1 MGKGKEQ
8 IDTVFLALSD
18 PTRRTVVEQLRRGP
32 ASVGELFVGH
42 DMALPSFLEHL
53 RKLETAGL
61 ITSRKEG
68 RVRTCT
74 LVSGA
79 LQSVRGWVLTQHE
92 NRPGRLDRL
101 DSFVSRMKESS

>member
-1 MGKGKEQ
+1 MAKDKSK
-8 IDTVFLALSD
+8 IDAVFMALSD
-18 PTRRTVVEQLRRGP
+18 PTRRAVVEQLRLGP
-32 ASVGELFVGH
+32 ASVGELSAPH

-61 ITSRKEG
+61 ITSTKVG

-79 LQSVRGWVLTQHE
+79 LQSVRGWVLSQHE

-101 DSFVSRMKESS
+101 DSFVSRMKQSG

>member
-1 MGKGKEQ
+1 MGKGKST
-8 IDTVFLALSD
+8 IDTVFLALGD
-18 PTRRTVVEQLRRGP
+18 PTRRAVVEQLRRGP

-53 RKLETAGL
+53 RKLECAGL
-61 ITSRKEG
+61 ITTEKVG
-68 RVRTCT
+68 RVRKCT

-79 LQSVRGWVLTQHE
+79 LQSVRSWVLTQHE

-101 DSFVSRMKESS
+101 DSFVTKLKQSG